1 MEENN
6 NLKKNRNTICAKD
19 RISEAVVELVRETD
33 LSDITVSMVTE
44 KAEVSKSTFYRYYHD
59 IYCVYD
65 ELMKNFFDH
74 CIKVFE
80 DIYIKGNITLDDL
93 QETSE
98 TNIFLPEIISF
109 SYNEIFLFFNSLKIG
124 ANRVRKI
131 LYKRISEAIYD
142 NFHLNKE
149 SVTFFCDFFVT
160 AVISFY
166 MNDLENGIDFNGEPI
181 KIALDTLYF
190 LMQTE
195 DVCND

>member
-1 MEENN
+1 MENN
-6 NLKKNRNTICAKD
+6 KLRHNRNTICAKE
-19 RISEAVVELVRETD
+19 RIAEAVVELVREND

-65 ELMKNFFDH
+65 ELMKNFFNH

-80 DIYIKGNITLDDL
+80 DIYIKRNIALTDL

-98 TNIFLPEIISF
+98 INIFLPEIISF

-124 ANRVRKI
+124 GNRVRKI
-131 LYKRISEAIYD
+131 LNKRISEAISD
-142 NFHLNKE
+142 NFHLKKE
-149 SVTFFCDFFVT
+149 SISFFCDFFIT
-160 AVISFY
+160 PVISFY
-166 MNDLENGIDFNGEPI
+166 MNDLENGIEFNGEPI

-190 LMQTE
+190 LLQTE
-195 DVCND
+195 EVCND